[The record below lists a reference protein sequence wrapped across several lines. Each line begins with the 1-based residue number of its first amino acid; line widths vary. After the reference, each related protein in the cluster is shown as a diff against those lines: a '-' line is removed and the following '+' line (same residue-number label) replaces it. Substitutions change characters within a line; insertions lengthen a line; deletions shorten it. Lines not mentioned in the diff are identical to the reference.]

1 MEVKDNAL
9 FKKDMR
15 YIIELTEP
23 IRIIK
28 KVYQGY
34 GLADMSGRKIFVSGG
49 VPGDLV
55 TVRITH
61 KKKDVFFGE
70 VEKIIEKSP
79 ARCSSGC
86 NAFGRC
92 GGCDWLNIMR
102 EKQLEYKEAIISEI
116 FYKQETGNRLPIG
129 YGKQDKHYRNKCF
142 YPLKA
147 INGKIIFGM
156 YARYSH
162 KIVEHNTC
170 LIEPMI
176 FDEIAETLCEHFMV
190 TKTKIYD
197 EVTGDGN
204 IRHIGF
210 RQEPET
216 GDIQVIIVSRK
227 RRMPF
232 TNQLVRILQDNFPQI
247 TAVIQNI
254 NPEMGNVI
262 LGKEEKV
269 LLGDEYLDMRV
280 IGKKFRVAYNSFFQ
294 VNIKVMEKIISFCS
308 EKIPA
313 SGDILDAYCGT
324 GVLGVCLAK
333 TNQKVIGID
342 NSQVAITNAQS
353 NALANGLN
361 NCEYQCGDT
370 LALLPGILEKETIG
384 TVIFDPPRKGLT
396 KEIIAEVVKQKIPV
410 IAYISCNPATQLRD
424 IRQFSEAG
432 YQISDMQ
439 PFDMFPQTWHIEN
452 VVILKL

>member
-1 MEVKDNAL
+1 
-9 FKKDMR
+9 
-15 YIIELTEP
+15 
-23 IRIIK
+23 
-28 KVYQGY
+28 VYQGY

-70 VEKIIEKSP
+70 IEKIIEKS
-79 ARCSSGC
+79 AERCSPGC
-86 NAFGRC
+86 NAFGKC
-92 GGCDWLNIMR
+92 GGCDWLNIAR
-102 EKQLEYKEAIISEI
+102 EKQLEYKEAVISEI

-129 YGKQDKHYRNKCF
+129 FSMQDKHYRNKCF

-147 INGKIIFGM
+147 LNGKIIFGM
-156 YARYSH
+156 YARFSH

-170 LIEPMI
+170 LIEPML
-176 FDEIAETLCEHFMV
+176 FDEIAEALCDHFML
-190 TKTKIYD
+190 TKTEIYD
-197 EVTGDGN
+197 EVTGKGN

-210 RQEPET
+210 RQEPGT
-216 GDIQVIIVSRK
+216 GDVQVIIVSRK

-232 TNQLVRILQDNFPQI
+232 TNQLVRTLCEKFPQI

-269 LLGDEYLDMRV
+269 LFGDKYLTMGVLGKE
-280 IGKKFRVAYNSFFQ
+280 FRVAYNSFFQ
-294 VNIKVMEKIISFCS
+294 VNIVVMEKIINFCH
-308 EKIPA
+308 KNMTV
-313 SGDILDAYCGT
+313 SGNILDAYCGT
-324 GVLGVCLAK
+324 GVLGVCLA
-333 TNQKVIGID
+333 NADQKVIGID

-353 NALANGLN
+353 NALTNGKT

-370 LALLPGILEKETIG
+370 LTLLPDILEKEDIG

-396 KEIIAEVVKQKIPV
+396 KEIIDEVVKQKIPV

-424 IRQFSEAG
+424 IRQFNDAG
-432 YQISDMQ
+432 YSISDMQ